1 MTVMP
6 QSKDT
11 ECSYVQ
17 EVIIRME
24 SENLTLVQAPVEFR
38 KQGLNS
44 RLIASLF
51 GYATSAGKTIARS
64 FRDYHP
70 IRVFTWIGIIL
81 ILVGLTVGFGV
92 LTHYFETGMVTP
104 HLPSAVLTTVLVI
117 VGLQAIVFGLLA
129 DMMKTQRM
137 LSEEILYRL
146 KR

>member
-1 MTVMP
+1 V
-6 QSKDT
+6 
-11 ECSYVQ
+11 
-17 EVIIRME
+17 
-24 SENLTLVQAPVEFR
+24 PVEFR
-38 KQGLNS
+38 RRDGES

-51 GYATSAGKTIARS
+51 GYAFSAGKTIARS

-70 IRVFTWIGIIL
+70 IQVFTWIGLIL
-81 ILVGLTVGFGV
+81 ILIGLAVGFGV

-137 LSEEILYRL
+137 LIEELLYRTR
-146 KR
+146 K